1 MGNSTLNLVLF
12 QMPNN
17 VVQPSFYPVV
27 LIYNFFSYIFILAH
41 PFVSHVFDCFAGV
54 VGQVLINQ
62 RRNCIIDLFGVSVPI
77 VDLTQYLLSFGVS
90 FPKEV
95 LSVCIPTPKELFD
108 FAEVLAEVHYI
119 LRLLNY
125 FPGN

>member
-1 MGNSTLNLVLF
+1 M
-12 QMPNN
+12 
-17 VVQPSFYPVV
+17 
-27 LIYNFFSYIFILAH
+27 
-41 PFVSHVFDCFAGV
+41 
-54 VGQVLINQ
+54 
-62 RRNCIIDLFGVSVPI
+62 SVPI
-77 VDLTQYLLSFGVS
+77 VDLTQYLLSFDLPLS
-90 FPKEV
+90 QAV